1 MDRHGTLPAW
11 NTAGSG
17 HGPLAG
23 GSHGDRRNAGAARS
37 LQHRAT
43 GTTADQHG
51 GGIVSEAQSALSV
64 TLNGEAVSIS
74 HRQLT
79 EALCE
84 FGYDPEQ
91 QGIAVA
97 INMSVV
103 PRSEWTQT
111 SIADGDRIDIVGA
124 KQGG

>member
-1 MDRHGTLPAW
+1 MTQTQGTL
-11 NTAGSG
+11 
-17 HGPLAG
+17 H
-23 GSHGDRRNAGAARS
+23 
-37 LQHRAT
+37 
-43 GTTADQHG
+43 
-51 GGIVSEAQSALSV
+51 V
-64 TLNGEAVSIS
+64 TLNGEDVPLSKE
-74 HRQLT
+74 QLP

-103 PRSEWTQT
+103 PRSEWGQT